1 MKLDYNFA
9 SKKDTRASSEPLTPR
24 RVEPGSFRYELGRLA
39 YHHRGQIVAL
49 ASNLMLITKATLVRA
64 DSIFSPAQKA
74 MACIVTDAST
84 AGAVNAVLTNLPF
97 ILFTS
102 MELII
107 FSYLV
112 YTVVQAVSAYGQ
124 GQEVTH
130 LVQQPVVTFSAVILL
145 FVFEAV
151 IFGGGGGCA

>member
-1 MKLDYNFA
+1 MKLDYLFA
-9 SKKDTRASSEPLTPR
+9 SGRARKSSVTFTHCRPPQ
-24 RVEPGSFRYELGRLA
+24 GSFRYELGKFA
-39 YHHRGQIVAL
+39 CHHRGQIVAL
-49 ASNLMLITKATLVRA
+49 ASNVMLITKATLVRA

-74 MACIVTDAST
+74 MTCIVTDAST
-84 AGAVNAVLTNLPF
+84 DGVVNAVFTNLPF

-112 YTVVQAVSAYGQ
+112 YTVLQAISAYGQ

-145 FVFEAV
+145 FVFESV